1 MKEADRSNSQHL
13 VVFLFTAFSPMPTDA
28 PLRSAQP
35 DTLPPSPFP
44 TDDPILGQIGG
55 TPMLPYPGAED
66 GRLLCKMESA
76 NPTRSMKDRIAMGIL
91 TEALQNGE
99 YDRVVEASSGNTAG
113 AVALVANRL
122 GVPCTLTCPEGT
134 SPHKIGYMKAF
145 GAEVRTCPDVD
156 SDHPDHYRAVAQ
168 RIAEDTGAFL
178 VDQYHNQSNPGV
190 HYQWTGP
197 EIWAQAGADMT
208 HLVSAMGTGGLVSG
222 TARHVKEQAA
232 DAGRDVTVVGVDAEH
247 SNISTSF
254 YGADAVPYDTC
265 VEGLGKG
272 GELPTMWFDHVDE
285 MRDVADEE
293 AFRQAREAAQ
303 THGMP
308 VGPSAGAALSVARD
322 IHAEQP
328 DATVVM
334 IVCDGGEQYF
344 DTLFN
349 V

>member
-1 MKEADRSNSQHL
+1 
-13 VVFLFTAFSPMPTDA
+13 MPTDA
-28 PLRSAQP
+28 PLHSAHR

-44 TDDPILGQIGG
+44 TEDVILGQIGN
-55 TPMLPYPGAED
+55 TPMLPYPGGD
-66 GRLLCKMESA
+66 GERLLCKMESS

-91 TEALQNGE
+91 TEALQNGD

-113 AVALVANRL
+113 AVALVCNRL

-134 SPHKIGYMKAF
+134 SPDKIGYMKAF
-145 GAEVRTCPDVD
+145 GAEVHTCPDVD
-156 SDHPDHYRAVAQ
+156 SDHPEHYRAVAR

-178 VDQYHNQSNPGV
+178 VDQYHNQANPEV
-190 HYQWTGP
+190 HYRWTGP
-197 EIWAQAGADMT
+197 EIWAQAGDEMT
-208 HLVSAMGTGGLVSG
+208 HLVSAMGTGGLLSG
-222 TARHVKEQAA
+222 SARYVKEQAA
-232 DAGRDVTVVGVDAEH
+232 DTGRDVTVVGVDAEH

-254 YGADAVPYDTC
+254 YGVDPVSYNTT

-272 GELPTMWFDHVDE
+272 GELPTMWFDYVDE
-285 MRDVADEE
+285 MRDVADGE
-293 AFRQAREAAQ
+293 AFQQARDAAQ
-303 THGMP
+303 QHGLP
-308 VGPSAGAALSVARD
+308 IGPSAGAALSVALD

-344 DTLFN
+344 DTLFD